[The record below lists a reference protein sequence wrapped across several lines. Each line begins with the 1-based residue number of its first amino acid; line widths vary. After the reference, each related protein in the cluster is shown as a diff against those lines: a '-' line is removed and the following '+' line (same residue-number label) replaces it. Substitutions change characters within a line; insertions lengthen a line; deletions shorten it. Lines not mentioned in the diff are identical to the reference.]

1 MRSVWTW
8 VGAVAMA
15 ATAFG
20 QGGGDRLTPE
30 TFKNLEFRTI
40 GPSLTTGRISD
51 IAVDPKNASV
61 WYVAVSAGNLWKTEN
76 RGNNWTPIFETYGSY
91 SLGAVVVDPKNSN
104 VVWLATG
111 ENNNQRS
118 VSYGDGIYKS
128 TDAGATWTRMG
139 LENSEHIQNV
149 LIDPRDSN
157 VVFVSAIGPLWNAG
171 GDRGLYKTT
180 DGGKTWKAVLTISP
194 DTGVTDVVMDPAN
207 PNVLYAAAY
216 QRRRAVG
223 QLVGGGPES
232 ALYKTTDGGAKW
244 TKLTKGLPTV
254 DIGRIGLGINWKNPK
269 TVYALVTAQRG
280 QGGFFRSDDAGAS
293 WTRIGRSALAAGR
306 GGAGGGGRAGGGREG
321 APAPAPPAACGPL
334 PAIAPAPAP
343 APAPGGGRGAA
354 PADDCYRGG
363 DPGYYN
369 EIFVDGHDPETL
381 WSPQTLMWRS
391 TDGGKMWASV
401 AMPNV
406 HVDHHEIVFDP
417 TDRNHILLGNDGG
430 LYETYDGMKTW
441 RHFTNLPLSQF
452 YRVSTDNA
460 RPFYNVCGGM
470 QDNGSICGPSR
481 TLNGRAGIR
490 TSDWYAVGGGDGFFT
505 ASDPDDPNI
514 VYAESQ
520 EGNFSRLDLRTG
532 ERVNMRQRLTQSLA
546 PPTPSTGAGPST
558 GSGQAAPPASG
569 ADAAPA
575 GRDAPPAGAAQ
586 GGGRGGRG
594 AGGRWHWDTPIVVS
608 PHVARRIYVAGDRVY
623 RSDDR
628 GDNWVAIS
636 TDLTRNLDPAEI
648 PIMGKVWPRDSVAF
662 NQATTQ
668 LSTITA
674 LDESPL
680 LADLIYIGTFDGLIQ
695 VTEDG
700 GKAWRKVEKLPGLP
714 EYTAVTDVAASTRD
728 ANTVY
733 ATFNNYQRGDFK
745 PYVYKSTDR
754 GRTWTSIAGNLPQRS
769 GAWSIVQ
776 DHLNGDLMFAGME
789 FGVWFTVDGGAK
801 WTQLKGGIPTTQ
813 ARDLQI
819 QRRESDLVVGTF
831 GRGAYILD
839 DYSALRGVTAQTLTD
854 EARLFPLRDA
864 YSFGELSQHT
874 AAWGN
879 ESTPNP
885 PFGAVFTYHVGQ
897 APAADAKLVL
907 TIADDTGRPVRRLD
921 LAKEPGLQRIAWN
934 LRGEAPAA
942 GGGRGGGRGAAPVP
956 QAEAPTAKEEAEEQD
971 EQPVFGGRGGPVAP
985 LVPAG
990 RYRATLGR
998 MVGDIVT
1005 PIGEAQPFQVLP
1017 LPR

>member
-1 MRSVWTW
+1 MRRVWTW
-8 VGAVAMA
+8 VGVVAMA

-20 QGGGDRLTPE
+20 QGGGDRLSPE
-30 TFKNLEFRTI
+30 TFRKLEFRTI
-40 GPSLTTGRISD
+40 GPSLTTGRVSD
-51 IAVDPKNASV
+51 ISVDPKNSNI

-76 RGNNWTPIFETYGSY
+76 RGNTWTPIFETYGSY
-91 SLGAVVVDPKNSN
+91 SLGAVVVDPKNSS
-104 VVWLATG
+104 VVWLGTG

-139 LENSEHIQNV
+139 LENSEHIQNI

-157 VVFVSAIGPLWNAG
+157 VVYVSAIGPLWGAG
-171 GDRGLYKTT
+171 GDRGLYKTI

-194 DTGVTDVVMDPAN
+194 DTGVTDVVMDPSN

-244 TKLTKGLPTV
+244 IKLTKGLPTV
-254 DIGRIGLGINWKNPK
+254 DIGRIGLAINWKNPK

-293 WTRIGRSALAAGR
+293 WTRIGRTAPNTGR
-306 GGAGGGGRAGGGREG
+306 GGGGRAGGGREG
-321 APAPAPPAACGPL
+321 VPAPTPPAPCAPIGTPVTEPAPAAVPAAG
-334 PAIAPAPAP
+334 APQ
-343 APAPGGGRGAA
+343 GGGRGAA
-354 PADDCYRGG
+354 PSDDCYRGG

-369 EIFVDGHDPETL
+369 EIFVDGHDPETI
-381 WSPQTLMWRS
+381 WSPQTLFWRS
-391 TDGGKMWASV
+391 TDGGRMWSSV
-401 AMPNV
+401 PMNV

-417 TDRNHILLGNDGG
+417 TDKNHLLIGNDGG
-430 LYETYDGMKTW
+430 LYQTYDGMKTW

-460 RPFYNVCGGM
+460 KPFYNVCGGM

-481 TLNGRAGIR
+481 TLNGSAGIR
-490 TSDWYAVGGGDGFFT
+490 TSDWYAVGGGDGFYT
-505 ASDPDDPNI
+505 ASDPEDASI

-532 ERVNMRQRLTQSLA
+532 ERVQIRQRLNQSLA
-546 PPTPSTGAGPST
+546 PPPPTASGQAPST
-558 GSGQAAPPASG
+558 GSGQAPPTG
-569 ADAAPA
+569 A
-575 GRDAPPAGAAQ
+575 GQTPPAGGGQ

-594 AGGRWHWDTPIVVS
+594 ATGRWHWDTPIVVS
-608 PHVARRIYVAGDRVY
+608 PHAARRIYVAGERVY

-628 GDNWVAIS
+628 GDTWVAIS
-636 TDLTRNLDPAEI
+636 ADLTRNLDPAEI

-668 LSTITA
+668 LSTITT

-680 LADLIYIGTFDGLIQ
+680 FADLIYIGTFDGLIQ

-700 GKAWRKVEKLPGLP
+700 GKNWRKVEKLPGLP
-714 EYTAVTDVAASTRD
+714 EYTAVTDVQASTRD
-728 ANTVY
+728 ANTVF

-769 GAWSIVQ
+769 GAWAIAQ
-776 DHLNGDLMFAGME
+776 DHVNGDLLFAGME

-801 WTQLKGGIPTTQ
+801 WTQLRGGMPTIQ

-819 QRRESDLVVGTF
+819 QRRENDLVVGTF

-839 DYSALRGVTAQTLTD
+839 DYSALRGVTSQALTE

-864 YSFGELSQHT
+864 YIFNELSHYG

-885 PFGAVFTYHVGQ
+885 PYGAVFTYNVGQ

-907 TIADDTGRPVRRLD
+907 TIVDDGGRPVRRLD
-921 LAKEPGLQRIAWN
+921 LSREPGVQRIAWN
-934 LRGEAPAA
+934 LRGEAPA
-942 GGGRGGGRGAAPVP
+942 GGAGRGGGRGAGPVA
-956 QAEAPTAKEEAEEQD
+956 QAEARDDERADDNAQQEEPPA
-971 EQPVFGGRGGPVAP
+971 FGGRGGPP
-985 LVPAG
+985 QGPPVPAG

-998 MVGDIVT
+998 LVGDIVT
-1005 PIGEAQPFQVLP
+1005 PIGESQSFQVLP

>member
-1 MRSVWTW
+1 MRRVWTLFC
-8 VGAVAMA
+8 VAAMA

-20 QGGGDRLTPE
+20 QGGANRFTPE
-30 TFKNLEFRTI
+30 TFKNFEFRSI
-40 GPSLTTGRISD
+40 GPSLTTGRLSD
-51 IAVDPKNASV
+51 IAIDPKNSNV
-61 WYVAVSAGNLWKTEN
+61 WYVAASAGNLWKTEN
-76 RGNNWTPIFETYGSY
+76 RGNTWAPIFDAYGSY

-104 VVWLATG
+104 IVWLGTG

-118 VSYGDGIYKS
+118 VSFGDGIYKS

-139 LENSEHIQNV
+139 LENSEHIQNI
-149 LIDPRDSN
+149 LINPRDSN
-157 VVFVSAIGPLWNAG
+157 VVYVSAIGPLWNEG

-194 DTGVTDVVMDPAN
+194 NTGVTDVAMDPRN
-207 PNVLYAAAY
+207 PDVLYAAAY

-223 QLVGGGPES
+223 QLIGGGPES
-232 ALYKTTDGGAKW
+232 GLYKTIDGGVKW

-254 DIGRIGLGINWKNPK
+254 DIGRIGVAINWRNPR

-293 WTRIGRSALAAGR
+293 WTRIGRSAPSTAQGQ
-306 GGAGGGGRAGGGREG
+306 GGGRAGGGREG
-321 APAPAPPAACGPL
+321 AAPAAPPAPCTPL
-334 PAIAPAPAP
+334 SGIAPSAPPADAAPAQ
-343 APAPGGGRGAA
+343 GGGRGGA
-354 PADDCYRGG
+354 ADDCYRGG

-369 EIFVDGHDPETL
+369 EIFVDGHDPETI
-381 WSPQTLMWRS
+381 WSPQTFMWRS
-391 TDGGKMWASV
+391 TDGGKTWSSV
-401 AMPNV
+401 PMPGV

-417 TDRNHILLGNDGG
+417 TDKNHIIIGNDGG

-460 RPFYNVCGGM
+460 KPFYNVCGGM

-490 TSDWYAVGGGDGFFT
+490 TSDWYAIGGGDGFYT
-505 ASDPDDPNI
+505 ASDPEDSNV

-532 ERVNMRQRLTQSLA
+532 ERVNMRQRLQQSIA
-546 PPTPSTGAGPST
+546 PPALAATGNDTPQAGRGGPSA
-558 GSGQAAPPASG
+558 GSGQ
-569 ADAAPA
+569 
-575 GRDAPPAGAAQ
+575 
-586 GGGRGGRG
+586 GRGGRG
-594 AGGRWHWDTPIVVS
+594 GGRWHWDTPIVVS
-608 PHVARRIYVAGDRVY
+608 PHIARRIYVAGERVY

-628 GDNWVAIS
+628 GETWTPIS
-636 TDLTRNLDPAEI
+636 GDLTRNLDPGEI

-668 LSTITA
+668 LSTITT

-680 LADLIYIGTFDGLIQ
+680 LADLIYVGTFDGLIQ

-700 GKAWRKVEKLPGLP
+700 GKTWRKVEKLPGLP
-714 EYTAVTDVAASTRD
+714 DYTAVTDVCASTRD
-728 ANTVY
+728 ANTVF

-754 GRTWTSIAGNLPQRS
+754 GRTWTSVAGDLPARS

-776 DHLNGDLMFAGME
+776 DHVNADLLFAGME
-789 FGVWFTVDGGAK
+789 FGVWFSVDGGAR

-819 QRRESDLVVGTF
+819 QRRENDLVVGTF

-839 DYSALRGVTAQTLTD
+839 DYSALRAVTPQSLTG
-854 EARLFPLRDA
+854 EAHLFPLRDA
-864 YSFGELSQHT
+864 YLFSELSHYS

-885 PFGAVFTYHVGQ
+885 PYGAVFTYNVGQ
-897 APAADAKLVL
+897 APAAGAKLVL
-907 TIADDTGRPVRRLD
+907 TITDDSGRPVRRLD
-921 LAKEPGLQRIAWN
+921 LASEVGVRRVAWN
-934 LRGEAPAA
+934 LRGEPPA
-942 GGGRGGGRGAAPVP
+942 GGGRGGGRGMPSQSP
-956 QAEAPTAKEEAEEQD
+956 RQAEDDDVDADDAGGDAAQQEEPPA
-971 EQPVFGGRGGPVAP
+971 FGGRGGPPQAPKVAP
-985 LVPAG
+985 G

-998 MVGDIVT
+998 LVGDVVT
-1005 PIGEAQPFQVLP
+1005 PIGDAQTFQVVP